1 MYIFLSAR
9 SHHCRGSLIN
19 YQNPDY
25 GNKPPTHRTH
35 RTHRTSL
42 FAADAMISR
51 NSKKGPKG
59 FLLVLLQYKI
69 IKFAQTV
76 TVTVTVTYDIRE
88 NLGMI
93 ADAMVTDV
101 IHTSFLIPYFPS
113 FLTVIFSINTTL
125 FPS

>member
-1 MYIFLSAR
+1 
-9 SHHCRGSLIN
+9 
-19 YQNPDY
+19 
-25 GNKPPTHRTH
+25 
-35 RTHRTSL
+35 
-42 FAADAMISR
+42 MISR

-101 IHTSFLIPYFPS
+101 MHTSLLIPYFPS